1 MQHYW
6 REAPIMLRWMS
17 MTNYKRLSD
26 LEREDVSRML
36 SQGYSLRSIARSL
49 DRNVSTISREIKL
62 GGCNKRTY
70 RAVTAQNRAKRNS
83 SKRKTGKYKL
93 NDNPSLWKYI
103 LKKMKRKKWSPRQ
116 IAEELEKDYP
126 LDMTMR
132 ISPEAIYTYIYVLP
146 RGSLKKEL
154 TASLRQNHKRR
165 HKQARGVK
173 MERKIEDM
181 LSIEERP
188 KEVEDRI
195 VPGHWEGDLIIGKNN
210 RSALGTL
217 VERTTRTTILIPV
230 KNREAEIVAKA
241 FAKEVRKLPQQMK
254 LTMTYD
260 QGREM
265 AQHKLFT
272 RISGIKVYFAHPRSP
287 WERGTNENTN
297 GLIRQFFPKGTDF
310 NKVSRYEVKKVQD
323 LLNGRPRQAL
333 DFKKPYE
340 VFNQLINN
348 AVALNSRN

>member
-1 MQHYW
+1 M
-6 REAPIMLRWMS
+6 
-17 MTNYKRLSD
+17 
-26 LEREDVSRML
+26 
-36 SQGYSLRSIARSL
+36 
-49 DRNVSTISREIKL
+49 
-62 GGCNKRTY
+62 
-70 RAVTAQNRAKRNS
+70 
-83 SKRKTGKYKL
+83 
-93 NDNPSLWKYI
+93 
-103 LKKMKRKKWSPRQ
+103 Q
-116 IAEELEKDYP
+116 IAEELELDYP

-132 ISPEAIYTYIYVLP
+132 ISPESIYTYIYILP
-146 RGSLKKEL
+146 RGSLKQEL
-154 TASLRQNHKRR
+154 TSCLRQNRKRR
-165 HKQARGVK
+165 CKQAKGVK

-195 VPGHWEGDLIIGKNN
+195 IPGHWEGDLIVGKNN

-230 KNREAEIVAKA
+230 KSREAEVVAKA
-241 FAKEVRKLPQQMK
+241 FAKEVKKLPQQMK
-254 LTMTYD
+254 LSMTYD

-272 RISGIKVYFAHPRSP
+272 KITGVKVYFAHPRSP

-310 NKVSRYEVKKVQD
+310 KKVSRYEVKKVQD
-323 LLNGRPRQAL
+323 LLNGRPRAAL
-333 DFKKPYE
+333 GFRKPYE

-348 AVALNSRN
+348 TVALNSRN

>member
-1 MQHYW
+1 
-6 REAPIMLRWMS
+6 

-26 LEREDVSRML
+26 LEREEISRML
-36 SQGYSLRSIARSL
+36 SQNCSFRSIAKTLGRSA
-49 DRNVSTISREIKL
+49 STISREIGAGSCSKY
-62 GGCNKRTY
+62 TY
-70 RAVTAQNRAKRNS
+70 RAVRAQNRARRNS
-83 SKRKTGKYKL
+83 SKRKAGKRKL
-93 NDNPSLWKYI
+93 GDNQELWRHIRKK
-103 LKKMKRKKWSPRQ
+103 LKKKWSPRQ
-116 IAEELEKDYP
+116 IAEELQKDYP
-126 LDMTMR
+126 LDMAMR

-154 TASLRQNHKRR
+154 TSSLRQNHKRR

-173 MERKIEDM
+173 MERKIEDI

-217 VERTTRTTILIPV
+217 VERTTRTTILVPV
-230 KNREAEIVAKA
+230 KNKEAEVVAKA
-241 FAKEVRKLPQQMK
+241 FAKEVKKLPRQMK

-265 AQHKLFT
+265 AKHRLFT
-272 RISGIKVYFAHPRSP
+272 NITGIKVYFAHPRSP

-310 NKVSRYEVKKVQD
+310 RKISRREVKKVQD
-323 LLNGRPRQAL
+323 LLNGRPRQTL
-333 DFKKPYE
+333 GFRKPYE
-340 VFNQLINN
+340 VFNQLINST
-348 AVALNSRN
+348 VALNSRN